1 MPEIRLNDVDPF
13 YVDQGAGAPVV
24 FVHGAWMDLRYWEPQ
39 REAVAAKYRFIA
51 YTLRYH
57 GTTRW
62 SDDGQCYS
70 TATHLADLTAF
81 IRRLNAGPV
90 HLVGL
95 SMGGRLATLLA
106 LQHPDLL
113 RSLTVLE
120 PPLDDLLDGMP
131 EAQPVRDEWMQGF

>member
-1 MPEIRLNDVDPF
+1 MQQLKASDIGLLYTE
-13 YVDQGAGAPVV
+13 QGAGAPVV

-62 SDDGQCYS
+62 SDDGQRYS

-95 SMGGRLATLLA
+95 SMGGRLATLSA

-131 EAQPVRDEWMQGF
+131 EAQP